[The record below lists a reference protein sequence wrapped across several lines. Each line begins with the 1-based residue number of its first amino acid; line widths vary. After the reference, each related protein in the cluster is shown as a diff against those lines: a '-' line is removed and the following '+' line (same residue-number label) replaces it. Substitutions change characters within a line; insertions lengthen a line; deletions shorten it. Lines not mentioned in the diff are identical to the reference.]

1 MYCTKCGAE
10 NADDSAFCRKCG
22 GELDVEQETRVAVR
36 DADDKPERTIFSIGP
51 TQKFVKL
58 GYGAAVVGAFI
69 LVAVVSIFVPTLSP
83 FTVIPIALALLL
95 IPAFFHLQKK
105 MVKYTLTESTVEV
118 DEGLIARRTRSIPLR
133 RIQDITVSA
142 GLSQRMLG
150 FGDIVIDNA
159 GRDGERIVLKDVNSP
174 RKYADEMLRQ
184 LRRLDR

>member
-58 GYGAAVVGAFI
+58 GYAAAVVGAFI

-105 MVKYTLTESTVEV
+105 MVKYSKQEYFTL
-118 DEGLIARRTRSIPLR
+118 
-133 RIQDITVSA
+133 
-142 GLSQRMLG
+142 
-150 FGDIVIDNA
+150 
-159 GRDGERIVLKDVNSP
+159 
-174 RKYADEMLRQ
+174 
-184 LRRLDR
+184 